1 MAKSREL
8 SQRKARV
15 QRSARSTRECIVA
28 ISFQDK
34 EVLTITVGLRWNIRV
49 QVQKRLVH
57 ASCTIAYL
65 AKTFAKSEHRIN
77 CPSRHKY
84 ISYHIPSHFIFYQY
98 KILLLL

>member
-8 SQRKARV
+8 SQIKARV

-34 EVLTITVGLRWNIRV
+34 EVLTIAVGLRWNIRV
-49 QVQKRLVH
+49 RVQKRLAC
-57 ASCTIAYL
+57 ASCTVAYL
-65 AKTFAKSEHRIN
+65 AKAFAKSKHRIN
-77 CPSRHKY
+77 CPSGHKY
-84 ISYHIPSHFIFYQY
+84 ILYHIPSHFICYQY

>member
-15 QRSARSTRECIVA
+15 QRSARSTRERIVA

-34 EVLTITVGLRWNIRV
+34 EVLTIAVELRWNIRIRI
-49 QVQKRLVH
+49 QKRLMR
-57 ASCTIAYL
+57 ASCTVADL
-65 AKTFAKSEHRIN
+65 AKAFAKSKHRIN

-84 ISYHIPSHFIFYQY
+84 ISDHIPSHFIFYQY